1 MSYLGKVVTG
11 RNAARNFE
19 PPDCLWAA
27 IQIATEEGDW
37 PKVNKT
43 NQVGCLQ
50 LFFVDADHEIFREH
64 AERIGSKMFN
74 EDTANQI
81 FDFVAE
87 MKAKGVEELLVH
99 CEAGVC
105 RSPAVAAAL
114 DKVEIGVDDYW
125 FKNKCPNALVYRIML
140 ETAHKR
146 GLIELPEDLPDAK
159 GEMNTMEK

>member
-1 MSYLGKVVTG
+1 MPILDKVVTG
-11 RNAARNFE
+11 RNDARNFD
-19 PPDCLWAA
+19 PPDVPWAV

-43 NQVGCLQ
+43 KQMGCLQ
-50 LFFVDADHEIFREH
+50 LFFADADHEVFRER
-64 AERIGSKMFN
+64 AERMGSKMFN

-87 MKAKGVEELLVH
+87 MKEKGVEQLLIH

-114 DKVEIGVDDYW
+114 DKVDIGTDDYW
-125 FKNKCPNALVYRIML
+125 FKNKSPNAFVYRIML

-146 GLIELPEDLPDAK
+146 GLIGSPEDLPEGK
-159 GEMNTMEK
+159 GEMNTL